1 MRGQGQQHPRK
12 YDSPKRKAA
21 AEQTRTAIVAAAQ
34 CCFERHGWHGTT
46 IRLVADAAGVSHKTV
61 EAVFRTKAE
70 LLRAAVDY
78 TIRGDVEPTEMP
90 QRNAVAQ
97 MEDAPTA
104 ATFLALHAAH
114 LRRVNARSARLAAA
128 VEQAASGDKTVA
140 ALWKRMNHN
149 RRFAVRWA
157 TDSFVGKPGRRP
169 GLSRAE
175 VEAVFWVAL
184 DWATYRTL
192 TDHARLNAAQYEKW
206 LRSYYGSILLAP
218 PRPIPRMTGRGTG
231 RRSSSLE

>member
-1 MRGQGQQHPRK
+1 MTGERQHDRRK

-21 AEQTRTAIVAAAQ
+21 AAGTRAAIVAAAQ
-34 CCFERHGWHGTT
+34 RCFERHGWSGTT
-46 IRLVADAAGVSHKTV
+46 VRLVADSAGVSHKTV

-78 TIRGDVEPTEMP
+78 AIRGDVEPAEMP
-90 QRNAVAQ
+90 QRRAVAE
-97 MEDAPTA
+97 MEAAPTA
-104 ATFLALHAAH
+104 AAFLALHAAH
-114 LRRVNARSARLAAA
+114 VRVVNARSARLAAA
-128 VEQAASGDKTVA
+128 VEQAAVNDESVA

-157 TDSFVGKPGRRP
+157 TDSFFRKPGGRAD
-169 GLSRAE
+169 LSRAE

-192 TDHARLNAAQYEKW
+192 TQHARLTRQQYESW
-206 LRSYYGSILLAP
+206 LRRYYHSILLATRLP
-218 PRPIPRMTGRGTG
+218 ADA
-231 RRSSSLE
+231 